1 MERIPNHGI
10 VINTAIVINIT
21 QHKPLRLFLFL
32 SMIMTLTVTSSKHIL
47 RKKVLMSLTLAQI
60 LHHDATQSTTTP
72 YLNYTYTHQ
81 IAFTIVNYKI
91 YCRFLYHLIL
101 IIPKHQF
108 HHALTKDIT
117 RILIIHQFLWM
128 KKLKTFALNN
138 VVVLIRHLFI
148 NLVAMLLMEI

>member
-1 MERIPNHGI
+1 
-10 VINTAIVINIT
+10 
-21 QHKPLRLFLFL
+21 
-32 SMIMTLTVTSSKHIL
+32 MTSTVTSSKHFQ
-47 RKKVLMSLTLAQI
+47 KKVLMSLTLAKI

-72 YLNYTYTHQ
+72 YLNYTYTYQ

-138 VVVLIRHLFI
+138 VVLIRHLFI

>member
-1 MERIPNHGI
+1 
-10 VINTAIVINIT
+10 
-21 QHKPLRLFLFL
+21 
-32 SMIMTLTVTSSKHIL
+32 MIMTSTVTSSKHFQ
-47 RKKVLMSLTLAQI
+47 KKVLMSLTLAKI

-72 YLNYTYTHQ
+72 YLNYTYTYQ
-81 IAFTIVNYKI
+81 IAFTVVNYKI

-138 VVVLIRHLFI
+138 VVLIRHLFI